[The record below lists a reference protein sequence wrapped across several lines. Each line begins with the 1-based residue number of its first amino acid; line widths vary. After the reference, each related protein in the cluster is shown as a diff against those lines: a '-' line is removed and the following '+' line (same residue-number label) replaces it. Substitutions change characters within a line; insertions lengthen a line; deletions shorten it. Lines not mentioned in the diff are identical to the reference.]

1 MKAQELRAGIIAVFF
16 INLYD
21 LIIGI
26 GLPKTLA
33 STFRNAQVIKY

>member
-1 MKAQELRAGIIAVFF
+1 MKAQELRAGVIAVFF

-26 GLPKTLA
+26 G
-33 STFRNAQVIKY
+33 